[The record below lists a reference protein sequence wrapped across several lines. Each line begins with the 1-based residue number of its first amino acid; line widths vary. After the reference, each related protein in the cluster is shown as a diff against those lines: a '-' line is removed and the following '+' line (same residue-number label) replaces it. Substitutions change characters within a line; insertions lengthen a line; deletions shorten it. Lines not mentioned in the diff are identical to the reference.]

1 MTNTLLSYNGEIIPK
16 FLALATAKEI
26 LKDRMSED
34 LHVQECLLEIK
45 ELQDSLKA
53 LVEDKEPEL
62 TREIKDLNTDIGLA
76 CKAAAKGTPHKAAEL
91 KSFFAAR
98 AAEKV
103 EVVVTKGELFAE
115 LTKEI
120 S

>member
-1 MTNTLLSYNGEIIPK
+1 MNATLLSYNQEIIPK

-34 LHVQECLLEIK
+34 TVVQDFLQEIKDLQECIK
-45 ELQDSLKA
+45 EHL
-53 LVEDKEPEL
+53 EDKEPEL
-62 TREIKDLNTDIGLA
+62 VREIKDLNTDIGLA
-76 CKAAAKGTPHKAAEL
+76 CKSAAKGTPHKAAEL

-103 EVVVTKGELFAE
+103 EVVVTKGELFQQLEKE
-115 LTKEI
+115 LA
-120 S
+120 